1 MPGTRPGMTSVL
13 TAKEPESWIVSSLSL
28 PCANAS
34 RLSQAMTRHL
44 GQDPAFSRRES
55 ARGMS
60 NPYRL

>member
-1 MPGTRPGMTSVL
+1 
-13 TAKEPESWIVSSLSL
+13 
-28 PCANAS
+28 
-34 RLSQAMTRHL
+34 LSQAMTRHL